1 MTIKRN
7 AMGSGVSAA
16 AARALVGGVNT
27 TTAAAGTTHLDA
39 TLLPL
44 DSHFWV
50 TTGANNSGLILPPG
64 NGSGDI
70 MAAGDSCIIY
80 NGTSNTLLLY
90 PPLGGKINDGT
101 ATTGTLSMPTH
112 TSTEAVSLD
121 GTNFAVSGPTT

>member
-16 AARALVGGVNT
+16 AAGALVGGMNT
-27 TTAAAGTTHLDA
+27 TTAGAGTTHSDA

-44 DSHFWV
+44 ASHFWV
-50 TTGANNSGLILPPG
+50 TSGANNSGLILPPG
-64 NGSGDI
+64 NGSGDG
-70 MAAGDSCIIY
+70 MAAGDSTIIY
-80 NGTSNTLLLY
+80 NGTANTLLLY

-121 GTNFAVSGPTT
+121 GLNFAVSGPTT